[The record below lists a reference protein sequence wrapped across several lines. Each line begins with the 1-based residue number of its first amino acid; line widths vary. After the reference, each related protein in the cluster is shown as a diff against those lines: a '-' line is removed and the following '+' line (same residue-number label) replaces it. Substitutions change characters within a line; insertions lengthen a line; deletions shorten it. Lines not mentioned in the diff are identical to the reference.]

1 MEALITHLDYSDL
14 RVIGT
19 SCVTEGRPSVT
30 WSSLPIA
37 ASVNLGVKSSDHIN
51 HFKNTEPFYT
61 KFFDYIVFLTS

>member
-1 MEALITHLDYSDL
+1 
-14 RVIGT
+14 
-19 SCVTEGRPSVT
+19 VTEGRPSVT